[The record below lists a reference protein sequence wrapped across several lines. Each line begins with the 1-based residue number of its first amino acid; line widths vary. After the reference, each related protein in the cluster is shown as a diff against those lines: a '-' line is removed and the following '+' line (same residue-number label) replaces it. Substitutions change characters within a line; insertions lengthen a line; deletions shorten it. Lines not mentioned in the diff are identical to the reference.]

1 MKLIANRDQ
10 DRVHL
15 RDLIE
20 VGLIDRAMMQTLPTE
35 LASRLDALLAEA
47 GR

>member
-15 RDLIE
+15 RDLIG
-20 VGLIDRAMMQTLPTE
+20 VGLVGRELLVDLPPE
-35 LASRLDALLAEA
+35 LATRLDTLLSEL
-47 GR
+47 GY